1 MKKITIYD
9 VASEAN
15 VSLATVSRVI
25 NGSNIVKKDTRD
37 RVQAAIEKLG
47 YKPNAIAQGL
57 ALQKTTTIALVIP
70 EASFFYT
77 GQIINGLLDVAKIY
91 KYNIVLHTTT
101 EGISETADII
111 ESIIKSRADGV
122 VIFNDKLAKEDY
134 NTLTGYNVPIVI
146 IGDNIS
152 SDIIGSVFVNFEEM
166 IYEFAKSYFDRGLKN
181 IALVEDRK
189 NPVNVNNLRKGLERL
204 YRENNMVF
212 DNYIEIP
219 KEYRSSYLYLSEYF
233 KTNKHDL
240 VITYRDS
247 QALAVL
253 NSTKEN
259 GIEVPRDMELVCVLD
274 TKYNAMARPQI
285 SGFQVPD
292 YDLGALAMRLITKM
306 LNDDE
311 EEFDKEI
318 ELSYIYKER
327 KTTRRSVEEK

>member
-1 MKKITIYD
+1 MKRITIYD
-9 VASEAN
+9 VAHEAD

-25 NGSNIVKKDTRD
+25 NGSDIVKKDTRE

-57 ALQKTTTIALVIP
+57 ALQKTTTIALVVP

-77 GQIINGLLDVAKIY
+77 GQIINGLIDVAKIY

-101 EGISETADII
+101 EGISETTDII

-122 VIFNDKLAKEDY
+122 VIFNDKLSKEDLSM
-134 NTLTGYNVPIVI
+134 LTGYNVPIVI
-146 IGDNIS
+146 IGDKVS
-152 SDIIGSVFVNFEEM
+152 GDIIGSVFVDFAQM
-166 IYEFAKSYFDRGLKN
+166 IYDFAADYLDRGLTN
-181 IALVEDRK
+181 IAIVEDRK
-189 NPVNVNNLRKGLERL
+189 NPITVNQLHTGLKQLYQDRGMEFNN
-204 YRENNMVF
+204 F
-212 DNYIEIP
+212 ISIP
-219 KEYRSSYLYLSEYF
+219 KEYRSSYLYLQEYF
-233 KTNKHDL
+233 KENKHDL

-253 NSTKEN
+253 NTATEH
-259 GIEVPRDMELVCVLD
+259 GIHVCNDMEIVCVLD

-292 YDLGALAMRLITKM
+292 YDLGAVAMRLITKM
-306 LNDDE
+306 LNTDE

-318 ELSYIYKER
+318 ELSYIYKSR
-327 KTTRRSVEEK
+327 KSTK